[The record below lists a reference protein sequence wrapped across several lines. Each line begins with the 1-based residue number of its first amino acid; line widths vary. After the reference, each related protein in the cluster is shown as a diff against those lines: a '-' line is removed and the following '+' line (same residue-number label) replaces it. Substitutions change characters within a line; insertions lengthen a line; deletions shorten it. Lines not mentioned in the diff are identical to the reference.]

1 MNRNELLGELARIVG
16 EENLLSTQRDL
27 LVYEYDAANETFLPE
42 AVVLPSS
49 AEEVA
54 AVMRLAHAEHIP
66 VVARGAGTNLS
77 GGTVP
82 LKGGIV
88 VVGTRMNRIVGPDV
102 ENERV
107 LVGPGIVNLE
117 LQNVLAP
124 LGYLYAPDP
133 SSQKVSTIGG
143 NVGENAGGPHCLKY
157 GITTDHV
164 LGLEVVS
171 VDGHIVT
178 TGGYV
183 EDTPGYDL
191 TGLLVGSEGTLG
203 MVTSTVLRIMRLPE
217 AVKTM
222 LAIFETLEDAGSAVS
237 SIIADGII
245 PATLEIMDQAVVQAV
260 EDSVNRAGY
269 PVDAGGVLL
278 IELDGLR
285 DGQERQEERIK
296 ELCLLNRARE
306 IRVARSEEERDHLWQ
321 GRRAAYSA
329 MVRLAAGCT
338 VHDMTVPRTKLAET
352 LRGVWDIAVS
362 HGVRIG
368 GAAHAGDGNLHPLV
382 IYDPK
387 NADEMARANQANHE
401 IVELCVQMGGTI
413 TGEHGVGLEKRDY
426 MPLLF
431 DESDLAAM
439 RLIRSVF
446 DPDGLLNP
454 GKLLPLEG

>member
-1 MNRNELLGELARIVG
+1 
-16 EENLLSTQRDL
+16 
-27 LVYEYDAANETFLPE
+27 
-42 AVVLPSS
+42 
-49 AEEVA
+49 
-54 AVMRLAHAEHIP
+54 AVMHVASAEHIP

-88 VVGTRMNRIVGPDV
+88 VVATRMSRVVGPDV

-107 LVGPGIVNLE
+107 VVGPGIVNLE
-117 LQNVLAP
+117 LQNILAP

-133 SSQKVSTIGG
+133 SSQKVSTIDG

-164 LGLEVVS
+164 LGLEVVT
-171 VDGHIVT
+171 VDGRVVT

-203 MVTSTVLRIMRLPE
+203 MVTSMILRIMRLPE
-217 AVKTM
+217 AIKTM
-222 LAIFETLEDAGSAVS
+222 LAIFETLEDTGSAVS
-237 SIIADGII
+237 AIIADGII
-245 PATLEIMDQAVVQAV
+245 PATLEIMDQAVVKAV

-285 DGQERQEERIK
+285 DGQERQEERIR

-329 MVRLAAGCT
+329 RVRL
-338 VHDMTVPRTKLAET
+338 
-352 LRGVWDIAVS
+352 
-362 HGVRIG
+362 
-368 GAAHAGDGNLHPLV
+368 
-382 IYDPK
+382 
-387 NADEMARANQANHE
+387 
-401 IVELCVQMGGTI
+401 
-413 TGEHGVGLEKRDY
+413 
-426 MPLLF
+426 
-431 DESDLAAM
+431 
-439 RLIRSVF
+439 
-446 DPDGLLNP
+446 
-454 GKLLPLEG
+454 